1 MRRSRFVSTDPT
13 GGTLAK
19 PLLKAAVIGGGPAG
33 LMAAEVLCTGGA
45 SVDVY
50 DRMPSLGRKFLMAGR
65 GGLNLTHS
73 EAEEAFL
80 SRYGAHRPHIEPLLK
95 VFSPRALR
103 EWLGDLG
110 VESFVGSSGRV
121 FPIDMKAAPLLR
133 RWLHRLRGAGVR
145 FHARHRWLGWSDNG
159 ELRFANAQGELTVQ
173 PDVVVFALGGGS
185 WARLGSDAAW
195 VTLFEA
201 RAIALN
207 PLRPANCGFEI
218 GWSDHFRMRF
228 AGQPLK
234 SVRASFTDSAGI
246 RHGRQGECIITDT
259 GIEGGWVYAFG
270 SALRDEIALS
280 GSAIVHLDLL
290 PDFEP
295 ARVLQKLAHP
305 RGARSLS
312 THMRSLLGIH
322 GVKAGL
328 LHEVLPKGDF
338 ADASRLAV
346 ALKALPM
353 RLVATRPI
361 DEAISTA
368 GGIAFE
374 ALDAQLML
382 RALPGAFC
390 AGEMLDWEAPTGGYL
405 LTACLASGRAAGSGA
420 LAWLNKSAA

>member
-1 MRRSRFVSTDPT
+1 MRRSRFVSTGPT
-13 GGTLAK
+13 GGTLTK
-19 PLLKAAVIGGGPAG
+19 QLLKAAVIGGGPAG

-73 EAEEAFL
+73 EAEEVFL
-80 SRYGAHRPHIEPLLK
+80 SRYGAHRPHLEPLLK

-110 VESFVGSSGRV
+110 VETFVGSSGRV

-207 PLRPANCGFEI
+207 PLRPANCGFEV

-420 LAWLNKSAA
+420 LAWLNQSAA